1 MGEQQNDHDLLIT
14 LNSKVGDLIKAFEE
28 MKEGSNK
35 RVDDHEARIR
45 VLEKESE
52 DHILV
57 KKVVY
62 GAITTTLLTVL
73 GSLLYLVINR

>member
-14 LNSKVGDLIKAFEE
+14 LNSKVGDLVKAFEE

-35 RVDDHEARIR
+35 RVDDHETRIR

>member
-28 MKEGSNK
+28 LKEGSNK

-73 GSLLYLVINR
+73 GSLLYLVIKR

>member
-14 LNSKVGDLIKAFEE
+14 LNSKVGDLINAFEE
-28 MKEGSNK
+28 LKEGNNK

-62 GAITTTLLTVL
+62 GVITTTLLTVL
-73 GSLLYLVINR
+73 GSLLYLVIKR

>member
-28 MKEGSNK
+28 LKEGSNK

-73 GSLLYLVINR
+73 GSLLYLVIRR

>member
-28 MKEGSNK
+28 LKEGSNK

-52 DHILV
+52 DHILI

-73 GSLLYLVINR
+73 GSLLYLVIKR